1 MSNSTSANLIK
12 VYNIPGGIHPP
23 ENKTQSMELPLA
35 EVSLSSEL
43 VFPLSQHMGTPAI
56 PIIHVGQKV
65 LAGQKIA
72 DAVGALSVPVH
83 ASTSGT
89 ISAVEDRVLPHS
101 SGMTGPCIVL
111 ASDSQH
117 QFVDYQPCEDYR
129 QLSSSVLIEKIREA
143 GIAGLGG
150 AGFPTA
156 IKLDPRNTSIDT
168 LILNG
173 TECEPYITADDR
185 LMQDYA
191 SDIIAGAEL
200 LAFILGEPKNI
211 IIGIEDNKPDAI
223 NAMQSAAKGTRV
235 QIVSFPTKYPSGG
248 EKQLIQILTNKEVPS
263 GKLPVMLGIV
273 MQNVGTAMAAYRAV
287 RFGEA
292 LTWRITTLVGEAL
305 KIQRNIKVLLG
316 TPVEHLLDAL
326 GFKADL
332 APRLIMG
339 GPMMGFALPD
349 AYVPVVKTTN
359 CIIAP
364 SYNEMPEQPPAQE
377 CIRCGLCAEAC
388 PASLLPQQMYWYA
401 KSEEYDRLQNHNL
414 FDCIECGACSYVC
427 PSTIPLV
434 QYYRAAKGTIR
445 QQQQEKIRSDHA
457 RQRFEFRQ
465 TRIELAEVEKEAKRL
480 ARKEAAVKAKALA
493 AKKKADAAQNPT
505 MNAATKDKPELD
517 PVALAMAKVK
527 EREQDPT
534 VQQSKLERALTSAQ
548 GRVDKL
554 QARLKNSESD
564 QAEKLTAQVKQAQL
578 RAQDAQKHLDVFN
591 STISKTIGGSVSS
604 TANQEKTSRQQ
615 DNKRS
620 EINNTTSIT
629 ALKPAPLVATDAA
642 TAAIERAK
650 VKTES
655 MALMSPEEKLNDQ
668 LESLTKRVSKAR
680 EKLHKAELENSEHI
694 AAFKTGLEKTQAKLI
709 TTQAELTRLQKEN
722 Q

>member
-1 MSNSTSANLIK
+1 MSDLSSENLIK
-12 VYNIPGGIHPP
+12 VYDIPGGIHPP
-23 ENKTQSMELPLA
+23 ENKTQSMKLPLG
-35 EVSLSSEL
+35 EVSIASEL

-56 PIIHVGQKV
+56 PIVEVGQKV

-72 DAVGALSVPVH
+72 EALGALSVPVH

-89 ISAVEDRVLPHS
+89 ISAIRDCVLPHS
-101 SGMTGPCIVL
+101 SGMTGPCVVL
-111 ASDSQH
+111 ASDGQH
-117 QFVDYQPCEDYR
+117 QFVNYQPCEDYR
-129 QLSSSVLIEKIREA
+129 QLNSAVLIEKIRQA

-156 IKLDPRNTSIDT
+156 VKLDPRNTSIDT

-173 TECEPYITADDR
+173 TECEPYITSDDR

-191 SDIIAGAEL
+191 DDIIAGAEL
-200 LAFILGEPKNI
+200 LAFILGEPENI

-223 NAMQSAAKGTRV
+223 KAMQAAAINTRV
-235 QIVSFPTKYPSGG
+235 QIATFPTKYPSGG

-263 GKLPVMLGIV
+263 GKLPAMLGIV

-316 TPVEHLLDAL
+316 TPIEHLLNEL
-326 GFKADL
+326 GFKANE
-332 APRLIMG
+332 ASRLIMG
-339 GPMMGFALPD
+339 GPMMGFALPE
-349 AYVPVVKTTN
+349 ARVPVVKTTN

-364 SYNEMPEQPPAQE
+364 SHSEMPEQPPAQE
-377 CIRCGLCAEAC
+377 CIRCGMCAEAC

-445 QQQQEKIRSDHA
+445 QQQHEKIRSDHA

-465 TRIELAEVEKEAKRL
+465 TRIDLAETERDAKRL

-493 AKKKADAAQNPT
+493 AKKKATAAQNPT
-505 MNAATKDKPELD
+505 INTATNDKSALESTLLD
-517 PVALAMAKVK
+517 PVAIAMAKVK
-527 EREQDPT
+527 EREQDPA
-534 VQQSKLERALTSAQ
+534 VQKSKLERTLTSAQ
-548 GRVDKL
+548 SRVDKL
-554 QARLKNSESD
+554 QARLNDAERD
-564 QAEKLTAQVKQAQL
+564 QAEKLTSQVKQAEL
-578 RAQDAQKHLDVFN
+578 RLQDAEKNLNAFCNMMSNSVDEEQK
-591 STISKTIGGSVSS
+591 SP
-604 TANQEKTSRQQ
+604 EQ
-615 DNKRS
+615 DDIKS
-620 EINNTTSIT
+620 EINKTTSTT
-629 ALKPAPLVATDAA
+629 ALKPAPPELSDAA
-642 TAAIERAK
+642 SVAIERAK
-650 VKTES
+650 AKSEA
-655 MALMSPEEKLNDQ
+655 MASMSPKEKLRDQ
-668 LESLTKRVSKAR
+668 VESLKKRVSKAQD
-680 EKLHKAELENSEHI
+680 KLQLAQLEGSEHI
-694 AAFKTGLEKTQAKLI
+694 TAFKTGLEKIEAKLV
-709 TTQAELTRLQKEN
+709 TTEDELTRLQKEN